1 MSGLQPFHPRS
12 LLFAGAFVLVLGF
25 TLALTASPGSFGAA
39 HAIHRQAPVSASARP
54 QPVPRAAL
62 EPLRMDALAGNIDAS
77 AELAQRLI
85 DRLERTGD
93 QDDLFEAFQ
102 WIARDWDEVAF
113 LRSDVIQRAV
123 AHCDGPVLRWH
134 WLCVEGE

>member
-1 MSGLQPFHPRS
+1 MTMSGFQTRS
-12 LLFAGAFVLVLGF
+12 LLLAGAFTLVLAS

-39 HAIHRQAPVSASARP
+39 HAVHRQAPVSASARA
-54 QPVPRAAL
+54 QPVPRAVL

-77 AELAQRLI
+77 AELSQRLM
-85 DRLERTGD
+85 DRFERTGD
-93 QDDLFEAFQ
+93 QDDLYEAFL

-123 AHCDGPVLRWH
+123 SHCDGPVLRWH
-134 WLCVEGE
+134 WLCVAGE

>member
-1 MSGLQPFHPRS
+1 MSRLPPFHLRS
-12 LLFAGAFVLVLGF
+12 LVLAGSFLLVLAF

-39 HAIHRQAPVSASARP
+39 HAVHRPTPVSASAPPEVGSRD
-54 QPVPRAAL
+54 AL
-62 EPLRMDALAGNIDAS
+62 DPLRVDALAGNIDAS
-77 AELAQRLI
+77 AVLAQRLMQ
-85 DRLERTGD
+85 RFEQTGE
-93 QDDLFEAFQ
+93 QEDLYEAFQ

-123 AHCDGPVLRWH
+123 AYCDGPVLRWH